1 MEPYASL
8 LEDEPDSV
16 KTHLTE
22 TVWRK
27 DCNVNSKAGSQGEQ
41 PLSGFLPNQ
50 LLWGRKSAAIL
61 KELSSSLW
69 RSPHDLPPKPKLA
82 NLLTM
87 RGSHES
93 QHSAS
98 DETSDDSSISG
109 LGKTEEPC
117 AKEWNWTPIQHRTT
131 TVNSGI
137 FWLVQCLGLGA
148 FTAMALDSIPGQG
161 TKIPHA
167 MCCSKNKKVN
177 SNRVKDLDIR
187 SET

>member
-1 MEPYASL
+1 MEPYASR
-8 LEDEPDSV
+8 LENEPDSV

-22 TVWRK
+22 TVWQK
-27 DCNVNSKAGSQGEQ
+27 DCHMHSKAGSQGEQ

-61 KELSSSLW
+61 EELSSSLW

-98 DETSDDSSISG
+98 DEISDDSSISG
-109 LGKTEEPC
+109 LG
-117 AKEWNWTPIQHRTT
+117 
-131 TVNSGI
+131 
-137 FWLVQCLGLGA
+137 
-148 FTAMALDSIPGQG
+148 
-161 TKIPHA
+161 
-167 MCCSKNKKVN
+167 
-177 SNRVKDLDIR
+177 
-187 SET
+187 